1 MPAEARKDNS
11 VRRAATIVV
20 GRLRTLRSEAGFTLI
35 EMVLATLMLAIM
47 SAPVGAILA
56 SGAAISS
63 LAGERTGADQI
74 AQAQIESLRAIPYTQ
89 VGLTNGNPSGILAA
103 STSTTLPSG
112 EAITITRAITWV
124 ADPIPTAFVTN
135 ADYKKVVLTI
145 KRNSDNRQ
153 LTQKTTY
160 VSSASAPPFAGSTWT
175 QVKRQ
180 TVDAVTA
187 AVLPGVSV
195 NLTGGP
201 KSENRTDTTD
211 GSGTVIFPALTSS
224 STSTPVFTLVSTL
237 SGYNVYPDDLSPGA
251 ASSIGSTP
259 GLNST
264 GLIRMYRGTS
274 LTVNVQNSASA
285 AWTTGATVTLDSS
298 RCGTQS
304 ISVPAGQSSVTIT
317 TCDTWNGKTVS
328 LPPNVLGQVPLF
340 DKYFVSGTG
349 VSGGNTYWG
358 ATTSSGVSVPTS
370 YPGTL
375 TQSVIVK
382 LSTQI
387 NTTKQITVTVK
398 KGGSNDTAARVE
410 LTGGPASIYLYGVTN
425 GSGQVTFTVPVPT
438 SPTTTTYTAN
448 ANDMGVQKGSA
459 TTSSMTSTTTSPVAL
474 TVNIS

>member
-145 KRNSDNRQ
+145 TRNSDNRQ

-175 QVKRQ
+175 QVQRQ
-180 TVDAVTA
+180 VVDAVTA

-224 STSTPVFTLVSTL
+224 STSTPVFTLAATL
-237 SGYNVYPDDLSPGA
+237 TGYSVYPDDLSPGA

-264 GLIRMYRGTS
+264 GLLRMYKPVS
-274 LTVNVQNSASA
+274 LTVNLKTSAGA
-285 AWTTGATVTLDSS
+285 AWTTGATLTLDSS
-298 RCGTQS
+298 RCGKQS
-304 ISVPAGQSSVTIT
+304 ISVPSGQSSATIT

-328 LPPNVLGQVPLF
+328 MPPNVLGQVPVF
-340 DKYFVSGTG
+340 DKYFATINSGA
-349 VSGGNTYWG
+349 NWG
-358 ATTSSGVSVPTS
+358 ATSASGVTVPSS

-375 TQSVIVK
+375 TQSVNVQMS
-382 LSTQI
+382 STTYSVS
-387 NTTKQITVTVK
+387 NNKVITVTVK
-398 KGGSNDTAARVE
+398 KAGNNDTAARVE
-410 LTGGPASIYLYGVTN
+410 LTGGPANIYLFGVTN
-425 GSGQVTFTVPVPT
+425 GSGQVSFTVPST
-438 SPTTTTYTAN
+438 STAATYTIN
-448 ANDMGVQKGSA
+448 ANDMGVQKV
-459 TTSSMTSTTTSPVAL
+459 TTTTSVSSSTSTPISI
-474 TVNIS
+474 TVTVV